1 MKRRRKGKMLS
12 LYLYIRNWLESQ
24 KPEEGQDLVEY
35 ALLLG
40 LIAIVCV
47 IAITVAGQ
55 QVSNIWKTIAL
66 TLRNAVAGV

>member
-47 IAITVAGQ
+47 LAITVAGQ
-55 QVSNIWKTIAL
+55 SVSQIWKTIAQ
-66 TLRNAVAGV
+66 TLKNAIAGI

>member
-1 MKRRRKGKMLS
+1 MERRRKGKMLS